1 MQDDFKILAL
11 KIECAQITARR
22 NIPEVTGVGLR
33 LTDLTFLPIQ
43 DRLTTIPTR
52 DATREMYICKF
63 CIAVT
68 FGDYRAYMEHRST
81 HVNTIL
87 QRSKSKE
94 TESIQM
100 FWTI

>member
-1 MQDDFKILAL
+1 M
-11 KIECAQITARR
+11 
-22 NIPEVTGVGLR
+22 PEVTGAGLR
-33 LTDLTFLPIQ
+33 STDLTFLPIQ
-43 DRLTTIPTR
+43 DRLTTILTR

-94 TESIQM
+94 TKSIQM
-100 FWTI
+100 FLDNLNYGKYCLCMVYFDLVQPNI